1 MSKWDFT
8 ILTTKDIIYTFKF
21 VLSVGNSM
29 GKIEMMEKEK
39 KASILE
45 TS

>member
-1 MSKWDFT
+1 MGFYHFDYKGHN
-8 ILTTKDIIYTFKF
+8 IYFKF
-21 VLSVGNSM
+21 VLSVGSSM